1 MHWLH
6 CPGSHRLGDHTLTVS
21 TSMASLVPLS
31 PAAARF
37 LSGGRRAGA
46 ASVLTILLW
55 TGPAHAI
62 GPHRYSFQGSQE
74 GERLPAPAR
83 LGYLGVSLRDLDAAE
98 STRLSRHNA
107 TGAMIVT
114 VDRDAPAWT
123 AGLRPRDVIVEF
135 NGQPVD
141 GLDMLRKRLREC
153 SAGESITLRIQ
164 RGQSEMS
171 FSVTMG
177 DQDAIA
183 QDALNRHLRSSTF
196 APEPSLS
203 TRDKASSFVS
213 TQAPPPP
220 APATGSRGV
229 ASTLLDAL
237 IPEGTYTG
245 LEVDPLSP
253 QLAFFFGVHAPGGL
267 LVTAVNANSPA
278 AEAGLTAGDVIV
290 RARSTPVSSRGD
302 LAHSLH
308 EVKEGAVPLAVLRNH
323 QELTVNLLPRKRRKL

>member
-1 MHWLH
+1 MTTSTGMV
-6 CPGSHRLGDHTLTVS
+6 PTV
-21 TSMASLVPLS
+21 ALL
-31 PAAARF
+31 PATARF

-46 ASVLTILLW
+46 AGVLTMLLW
-55 TGPAHAI
+55 TGPAHAA
-62 GPHRYSFQGSQE
+62 GPHRSGFLVSQLGQE
-74 GERLPAPAR
+74 GDRLPAPARPGQR

-98 STRLSRHNA
+98 STRLSRRNA

-123 AGLRPRDVIVEF
+123 AGLRPRDIVVEF

-164 RGQSEMS
+164 RGKDEMS
-171 FSVTMG
+171 FSVTLG

-183 QDALNRHLRSSTF
+183 QDALSRHLRSSTF

-203 TRDKASSFVS
+203 TRDTANSFVS
-213 TQAPPPP
+213 TQPPPSS
-220 APATGSRGV
+220 APITASRGV

-237 IPEGTYTG
+237 IPGGTYTG

-253 QLAFFFGVHAPGGL
+253 QLASFFGMHTRGGL
-267 LVTAVNANSPA
+267 LVTAVSANSPA

-302 LAHSLH
+302 LAHSLR

-323 QELTVNLLPRKRRKL
+323 QELTINLLPRKRRKL

>member
-1 MHWLH
+1 M
-6 CPGSHRLGDHTLTVS
+6 TAS
-21 TSMASLVPLS
+21 TGIAAPAPLS
-31 PAAARF
+31 PAPARF
-37 LSGGRRAGA
+37 LNQGRRAGA
-46 ASVLTILLW
+46 VGVLTILLW
-55 TGPAHAI
+55 TGPAHA
-62 GPHRYSFQGSQE
+62 GPHRSSFLGGQT
-74 GERLPAPAR
+74 GERLPGPARPGQR

-98 STRLSRHNA
+98 STRLRPRNA

-114 VDRDAPAWT
+114 VDRDAPSWT
-123 AGLRPRDVIVEF
+123 AGLRPHDIIVEF

-153 SAGESITLRIQ
+153 SAGELITLRIQ
-164 RGQSEMS
+164 RGEGEMS

-203 TRDKASSFVS
+203 TRDGASGFVS

-220 APATGSRGV
+220 APATASRGV

-237 IPEGTYTG
+237 IPGGTYTG

-253 QLAFFFGVHAPGGL
+253 QLASFFGVHAHGGL

-290 RARSTPVSSRGD
+290 RARSIPVSSRGD
-302 LAHSLH
+302 LARSLH

-323 QELTVNLLPRKRRKL
+323 QEMTVNLLPRKRRKL